1 MNTTQTAV
9 KPPAGPGET
18 SPTSAGSAPPP
29 AEPDFEELAGV
40 VDAKAARVADLDPE
54 ARAAA
59 VELQEAIEA
68 FHRPALVHIVRTL
81 RDDPRGKELL
91 FELVDDPNVRAIFAL
106 HGIIKPDIMTQA
118 NTALDGVRPYLQSHG
133 GDVELVRIENGRA
146 AVRLHGSCNGCS
158 MSAVTLREGV
168 EEALVNGVAEIEGI
182 DVLDD
187 EPTTAFIPLSSIGRK
202 TAADTGWVQ
211 GPATSDVA
219 LGSMLRFDIDNGAET
234 DSFVVTNIDNTF
246 AVFRNACV
254 HQGMTLDGG
263 MIDAGI
269 IVCPWHG
276 FRFEATTGECISAPG
291 AQLSQV
297 PTRIESG
304 HVWVRARGD

>member
-1 MNTTQTAV
+1 MNTTQVAV
-9 KPPAGPGET
+9 EDRPAVSRCRPDAST
-18 SPTSAGSAPPP
+18 D
-29 AEPDFEELAGV
+29 EPDFEKLAAA
-40 VDAKAARVADLDPE
+40 VDAKAAQVADLDPD

-59 VELQEAIEA
+59 LELKEAIEA

-106 HGIIKPDIMTQA
+106 HGIIKPDIMTRA
-118 NTALDGVRPYLQSHG
+118 NIALDGVRPYLQSHG

-202 TAADTGWVQ
+202 A
-211 GPATSDVA
+211 S
-219 LGSMLRFDIDNGAET
+219 AET
-234 DSFVVTNIDNTF
+234 
-246 AVFRNACV
+246 RL
-254 HQGMTLDGG
+254 G
-263 MIDAGI
+263 AGP
-269 IVCPWHG
+269 VDRLTSRSGRCCASTSTP
-276 FRFEATTGECISAPG
+276 APR
-291 AQLSQV
+291 
-297 PTRIESG
+297 PTASS
-304 HVWVRARGD
+304 

>member
-1 MNTTQTAV
+1 MTITTTDTDTDTAATEVAV
-9 KPPAGPGET
+9 KP
-18 SPTSAGSAPPP
+18 AP
-29 AEPDFEELAGV
+29 DVSSFEDLAGA
-40 VDAKAARVADLDPE
+40 VDDTAARVADLDPD
-54 ARAAA
+54 ARAVAL
-59 VELQEAIEA
+59 ELKEAIEA

-106 HGIIKPDIMTQA
+106 HGIIKPDIMTRA
-118 NTALDGVRPYLQSHG
+118 NIALDGVRPYLQSHG

-168 EEALVNGVAEIEGI
+168 EEALVKGVDEIEGI

-187 EPTTAFIPLSSIGRK
+187 EPTTAFIPVSSIRRK
-202 TAADTGWVQ
+202 ASAEAGWVR

-219 LGSMLRFDIDNGAET
+219 PGSMLRFDIDTGADAVSDA
-234 DSFVVTNIDNTF
+234 DSFIVTNIDNKF

-263 MIDAGI
+263 MIEAGI

-276 FRFEATTGECISAPG
+276 FTFEATTGECISAPG
-291 AQLSQV
+291 AQLSQI

-304 HVWVRARGD
+304 HLWVRVRAD

>member
-1 MNTTQTAV
+1 MSATMSTTEVAV
-9 KPPAGPGET
+9 KSPASSGAT
-18 SPTSAGSAPPP
+18 APST
-29 AEPDFEELAGV
+29 EQSDFEELAAA
-40 VDAKAARVADLDPE
+40 VDASAARVADLDPD

-59 VELQEAIEA
+59 LALQSAIEA

-91 FELVDDPNVRAIFAL
+91 FELVDDPNVRAIFTL
-106 HGIIKPDIMTQA
+106 HGIIKPDLMTRA
-118 NTALDGVRPYLQSHG
+118 NLALDGVRPYLQSHG

-168 EEALVNGVAEIEGI
+168 EEALVNGVAEIDGI
-182 DVLDD
+182 EVLDD

-202 TAADTGWVQ
+202 ATAEAGWVQ

-219 LGSMLRFDIDNGAET
+219 PGSMLRFDVDTDGAV

-263 MIDAGI
+263 MIDAGT

-276 FRFEATTGECISAPG
+276 FTFDARTGECISAPG

-297 PTRIESG
+297 PTRLESG

>member
-1 MNTTQTAV
+1 MTDTRT
-9 KPPAGPGET
+9 
-18 SPTSAGSAPPP
+18 PPP
-29 AEPDFEELAGV
+29 PTATESTAPESTDTSGFEELAV
-40 VDAKAARVADLDPE
+40 AVDDNAARVSDLDPD
-54 ARAAA
+54 ARKAAL
-59 VELQEAIEA
+59 ELKDAIEA

-81 RDDPRGKELL
+81 RADPRGKELL
-91 FELVDDPNVRAIFAL
+91 FELVDDPSVRAIFAL
-106 HGIIKPDIMTQA
+106 HGIIKADLMTRA
-118 NTALDGVRPYLQSHG
+118 DAALDGVRPYLQSHG

-168 EEALVNGVAEIEGI
+168 EEALVNGVSEIEGI

-202 TAADTGWVQ
+202 STAETGWVQ
-211 GPATSDVA
+211 GPATTDVA
-219 LGSMLRFDIDNGAET
+219 DGTMQRLDIDTGGEI
-234 DSFVVTNIDNTF
+234 DSFVVTNVDNTF

-263 MIDAGI
+263 MIDAGM

-276 FRFEATTGECISAPG
+276 FSFDATTGECISAPG
-291 AQLSQV
+291 AQLTQI

-304 HVWVRARGD
+304 HLWVRARGD